1 MKKGLL
7 FSVALAGL
15 MLGSCSSSDDLN
27 GGGTGKFGADG
38 QGFVNVTLNLPTQP
52 QSTSRAIN
60 DQFDHGDAAEYNVKD
75 ATLILFAGGDEA
87 TAKIKAAYNLSGW
100 KKNLTPSA
108 QISTTLSKVQKI
120 NVISASPT
128 DKIYAFVVLNHND
141 VLKVT
146 STNTLL
152 VNGVNFDGTFSELST
167 KDMNK
172 SLVKDNLMMSNA
184 VIISKSGSADF
195 STEKATTLT
204 DVTDKIYATE
214 SEATSHPAADIYVE
228 RLAAK
233 VTLANATGTSKN
245 TVSVGSGTA
254 AKTFSYSL
262 EGWRLANVNT
272 SSYLTR
278 QYDNTWNGYKSDATD
293 FTTASH
299 VDYDNNSYRFAGISA
314 IATGKGYRT
323 YWGKDANYDV
333 APSFTDGNAEPTLA
347 GGASTYCYENTF
359 NVAHQNVNETTC
371 AIVKMKITPDGY
383 TEGTFFTIDDNK
395 GVVYSEAD
403 VKTEIG
409 KRFLAEMGS
418 AYVKTHYYP
427 SATGTITVKDVEF
440 ANAAGE
446 VTITKMTLTDGT
458 TTPDQVVSDA
468 DLNTFKPSIK
478 VNEFKDGYAYYTILI
493 KHFGDELT
501 PWNPSTK
508 TTESYPG
515 TDNEQNWLGRY
526 GVLRNNWYKL
536 EVTGVAAI
544 GASTPGE
551 LNVNHDTTP
560 DDNLKRY
567 ISCKINALSWAVRKQ
582 GTTLR

>member
-1 MKKGLL
+1 
-7 FSVALAGL
+7 

-52 QSTSRAIN
+52 QSTSRAAN
-60 DQFDHGDAAEYNVKD
+60 DVLDHGDAKEYNVKD
-75 ATLILFAGGDEA
+75 ATLILFAGADEA

-100 KKNLTPSA
+100 KKELIPSD

-120 NVISASPT
+120 NVISASST

-141 VLKVT
+141 ALKVT
-146 STNTLL
+146 STNTLQ
-152 VNGVNFDGTFSELST
+152 VNGKDFTGTFADLSK
-167 KDMNK
+167 KDINTPLK
-172 SLVKDNLMMSNA
+172 EDNLMMSNA
-184 VIISKSGSADF
+184 VIISKPGSAV

-214 SEATSHPAADIYVE
+214 SEATSHPAANIYVE

-233 VTLANATGTSKN
+233 VTLGNATGTSKN
-245 TVSVGSGTA
+245 KVSVGSGST
-254 AKTFSYSL
+254 AKTFAYSL

-293 FTTASH
+293 FTTTSH
-299 VDYDNNSYRFAGISA
+299 VDYDNNSYRFAGISP
-314 IATGKGYRT
+314 IATGNYRT
-323 YWGKDANYDV
+323 YWGKDANYEA

-359 NVAHQNVNETTC
+359 NVAHQNVKETTC

-383 TEGTFFTIDDNK
+383 HDGTFFTIDDNK
-395 GVVYSEAD
+395 GVVYSKAD
-403 VKTEIG
+403 VKNEIG
-409 KRFLAEMGS
+409 KRFMAEMGS

-427 SATGTITVKDVEF
+427 TVTATITVKDVEF
-440 ANAAGE
+440 ADAAGE
-446 VTITKMTLTDGT
+446 VTITKMTLTDGAT
-458 TTPDQVVSDA
+458 DQVVSDA
-468 DLNTFKPSIK
+468 DLTTFKPYIK

-501 PWNPSTK
+501 PWNPSNK
-508 TTESYPG
+508 TTVSYP
-515 TDNEQNWLGRY
+515 DPNSEQNWLGRY

-536 EVTGVAAI
+536 DVTGVAAI

-551 LNVNHDTTP
+551 LNVNNDDTP

-582 GTTLR
+582 ETILQ

>member
-27 GGGTGKFGADG
+27 GGETGKFGADG

-52 QSTSRAIN
+52 QSTSRAAN
-60 DQFDHGDAAEYNVKD
+60 DVLDHGDAKEYNVKD
-75 ATLILFAGGDEA
+75 ATLILFAGADEA
-87 TAKIKAAYNLSGW
+87 TAQIKAAYNLSGW
-100 KKNLTPSA
+100 KKDLTPST

-120 NVISASPT
+120 NVISASST

-141 VLKVT
+141 ALKVT
-146 STNTLL
+146 STNTLQ
-152 VNGVNFDGTFSELST
+152 VNGTDFTGTFEDLSK
-167 KDMNK
+167 KDINTPLK
-172 SLVKDNLMMSNA
+172 EDNLMMSNA
-184 VIISKSGSADF
+184 VIISKPGKADF
-195 STEKATTLT
+195 SSVEATTLT
-204 DVTDKIYATE
+204 DVTDKIYKTE
-214 SEATSHPAADIYVE
+214 SEATSHPAANIYVE

-233 VTLANATGTSKN
+233 VTLEKATGTSTN
-245 TVSVGSGTA
+245 TVSVGSGA
-254 AKTFSYSL
+254 AKTFAYSL

-278 QYDNTWNGYKSDATD
+278 LYDNTWNSYKSDATD

>member
-1 MKKGLL
+1 
-7 FSVALAGL
+7 

-60 DQFDHGDAAEYNVKD
+60 DDFDHGDATEYNVKD
-75 ATLILFAGGDEA
+75 ATLILFAGADEA
-87 TAKIKAAYNLSGW
+87 TAQIKAAYNLSGW
-100 KKNLTPSA
+100 KKDLTPSD

-120 NVISASPT
+120 NVISASST
-128 DKIYAFVVLNHND
+128 DKIYAFVVLNHNNA
-141 VLKVT
+141 LQVT
-146 STNTLL
+146 PTNTLK
-152 VNGVNFDGTFSELST
+152 VNGTDFTGTFADLSN
-167 KDMNK
+167 KDINT
-172 SLVKDNLMMSNA
+172 SLTKDNLMMSNA
-184 VIISKSGSADF
+184 VIISKPGSADF

-214 SEATSHPAADIYVE
+214 SEATSHPAANIYVE

-233 VTLANATGTSKN
+233 VTLGNATGTSTN
-245 TVSVGSGTA
+245 TVSVGSGA
-254 AKTFSYSL
+254 AKTFAYSL

-299 VDYDNNSYRFAGISA
+299 VGYDNNSYRFAGISA
-314 IATGKGYRT
+314 IATGNGYRT

-359 NVAHQNVNETTC
+359 NVAHQNVKETTC

-383 TEGTFFTIDDNK
+383 SDGTFFTIDDNK
-395 GVVYSEAD
+395 GVVYSKAD

-409 KRFLAEMGS
+409 NRFLAEMGS

-427 SATGTITVKDVEF
+427 TVTATITVKDVEF
-440 ANAAGE
+440 ADAAGE
-446 VTITKMTLTDGT
+446 VTITKMTLTDGAT
-458 TTPDQVVSDA
+458 DQVVSDA
-468 DLNTFKPSIK
+468 DLTTFKQTIK

-508 TTESYPG
+508 TTVSYP
-515 TDNEQNWLGRY
+515 DPNSEQNWLGRY

-536 EVTGVAAI
+536 DVIGVAAI

-551 LNVNHDTTP
+551 LNVNNDDTP

-582 GTTLR
+582 NTILQ

>member
-27 GGGTGKFGADG
+27 GGETGKFGADG

-52 QSTSRAIN
+52 QSTSRAAN
-60 DQFDHGDAAEYNVKD
+60 DVLDHGDAKEYNVKD
-75 ATLILFAGGDEA
+75 ATLILFAGADEA
-87 TAKIKAAYNLSGW
+87 TAQIKAAYNLSGW
-100 KKNLTPSA
+100 KKDLTPST

-120 NVISASPT
+120 NVISASST

-141 VLKVT
+141 ALKVT
-146 STNTLL
+146 STNTLQ
-152 VNGVNFDGTFSELST
+152 VNGTDFTGTFEDLSK
-167 KDMNK
+167 KDINTPLK
-172 SLVKDNLMMSNA
+172 EDNLMMSNA
-184 VIISKSGSADF
+184 VIISKPGKADF
-195 STEKATTLT
+195 SSVEATTLT
-204 DVTDKIYATE
+204 DVTDKIYKTE
-214 SEATSHPAADIYVE
+214 SEATSHPAANIYVE

-233 VTLANATGTSKN
+233 VTLEDATGTSTN
-245 TVSVGSGTA
+245 TVSVGSGA
-254 AKTFSYSL
+254 AKTFAYSL

-278 QYDNTWNGYKSDATD
+278 LYDNTWNSYKSDATD

>member
-1 MKKGLL
+1 MKKTLL

-60 DQFDHGDAAEYNVKD
+60 DDFDHGDATEYNVKD
-75 ATLILFAGGDEA
+75 ATLILFAGADEA
-87 TAKIKAAYNLSGW
+87 TAQIKAAYNLSGW
-100 KKNLTPSA
+100 KKDITPSD

-120 NVISASPT
+120 NVISASST
-128 DKIYAFVVLNHND
+128 DKIYAFVVLNHNNA
-141 VLKVT
+141 LQVT
-146 STNTLL
+146 PTNTLK
-152 VNGVNFDGTFSELST
+152 VNGTDFTGTFADLSN
-167 KDMNK
+167 KDINT
-172 SLVKDNLMMSNA
+172 SLTKDNLMMSNA
-184 VIISKSGSADF
+184 VIISKPGSADF

-214 SEATSHPAADIYVE
+214 SEATSHPAANIYVE

-233 VTLANATGTSKN
+233 VTLGNATGTSTN
-245 TVSVGSGTA
+245 TVSVGSGA
-254 AKTFSYSL
+254 AKTFAYSL

-314 IATGKGYRT
+314 IATGNGYRT

-359 NVAHQNVNETTC
+359 NVAHQNVKETTC

-383 TEGTFFTIDDNK
+383 SDGTFFTIDDNK
-395 GVVYSEAD
+395 GVVYSKAD

-427 SATGTITVKDVEF
+427 TVTGTITVKDVEF
-440 ANAAGE
+440 ADAAGE

-458 TTPDQVVSDA
+458 TDKEVTAA
-468 DLNTFKPSIK
+468 DLTTFKLTIK

-508 TTESYPG
+508 TTVSYP
-515 TDNEQNWLGRY
+515 DPNSEQNWLGRY

-536 EVTGVAAI
+536 DVTGVAAI

-551 LNVNHDTTP
+551 LNVNNDDTP

-567 ISCKINALSWAVRKQ
+567 ISCKINALSWAVRTQ
-582 GTTLR
+582 GTILQ

>member
-1 MKKGLL
+1 
-7 FSVALAGL
+7 

-60 DQFDHGDAAEYNVKD
+60 DDFDHGDATEYNVKD
-75 ATLILFAGGDEA
+75 ATLILFAGADEA
-87 TAKIKAAYNLSGW
+87 TAQIKAAYNLSGW
-100 KKNLTPSA
+100 KKDLTPSD

-120 NVISASPT
+120 NVISASST
-128 DKIYAFVVLNHND
+128 DKIYAFVVLNHNNA
-141 VLKVT
+141 LQVT
-146 STNTLL
+146 PTNTLK
-152 VNGVNFDGTFSELST
+152 VNGTDFTGTFADLSN
-167 KDMNK
+167 KDINT
-172 SLVKDNLMMSNA
+172 SLTKDNLMMSNA
-184 VIISKSGSADF
+184 VIISKPGSADF

-214 SEATSHPAADIYVE
+214 SEATSHPAANIYVE

-233 VTLANATGTSKN
+233 VTLGNATGTSTN
-245 TVSVGSGTA
+245 TVSVGSGA
-254 AKTFSYSL
+254 AKTFAYSL

-299 VDYDNNSYRFAGISA
+299 VGYDNNSYRFAGISA
-314 IATGKGYRT
+314 IATGNGYRT

-359 NVAHQNVNETTC
+359 NVAHQNVKETTC

-383 TEGTFFTIDDNK
+383 SDGTFFTIDDNK
-395 GVVYSEAD
+395 GVVYSKAD

-409 KRFLAEMGS
+409 NRFLAEMGS

-427 SATGTITVKDVEF
+427 TVTATITVKDVEF
-440 ANAAGE
+440 ADAAGE
-446 VTITKMTLTDGT
+446 VTITKMTLTDGAT
-458 TTPDQVVSDA
+458 DQVVSDA
-468 DLNTFKPSIK
+468 DLTTFKLTIK

-508 TTESYPG
+508 TTVSYP
-515 TDNEQNWLGRY
+515 DPNSEQNWLGRY

-536 EVTGVAAI
+536 DVIGVAAI

-551 LNVNHDTTP
+551 LNVNNDDTP

-582 GTTLR
+582 NTILQ

>member
-1 MKKGLL
+1 
-7 FSVALAGL
+7 

-60 DQFDHGDAAEYNVKD
+60 DEFDHGDATEYNVKD
-75 ATLILFAGGDEA
+75 ATLILFAGADEA

-100 KKNLTPSA
+100 KKDITPSA

-120 NVISASPT
+120 NVISASST
-128 DKIYAFVVLNHND
+128 DKIYAFVVLNHNNA
-141 VLKVT
+141 LKVT
-146 STNTLL
+146 PTNTLQ
-152 VNGVNFDGTFSELST
+152 VNGTDFTGTFADLSKEDINT
-167 KDMNK
+167 
-172 SLVKDNLMMSNA
+172 SLTKDNLMMSNA
-184 VIISKSGSADF
+184 VIISKPGSADF

-214 SEATSHPAADIYVE
+214 SEATSHPAANIYVE

-233 VTLANATGTSKN
+233 VTLGNATGTSTN
-245 TVSVGSGTA
+245 TVSVGSGA
-254 AKTFSYSL
+254 AKTFAYSL

-314 IATGKGYRT
+314 IAAGKGYRT
-323 YWGKDANYDV
+323 YWGEDANYDV
-333 APSFTDGNAEPTLA
+333 APAFTDGNDEPTLA

-359 NVAHQNVNETTC
+359 NVAHQNVKETTC

-383 TEGTFFTIDDNK
+383 SDGTFFTIDDNK
-395 GVVYSEAD
+395 GVVYSKAD
-403 VKTEIG
+403 VKNEIG

-427 SATGTITVKDVEF
+427 TVTATITVKDVEF
-440 ANAAGE
+440 ADAAGE
-446 VTITKMTLTDGT
+446 VTITKMTLTDGAT
-458 TTPDQVVSDA
+458 DQVVSDA
-468 DLNTFKPSIK
+468 DLTTFKPSIK

-508 TTESYPG
+508 TTLSYPG
-515 TDNEQNWLGRY
+515 TNNEENWLGRY

-536 EVTGVAAI
+536 DVTGVAAI

-551 LNVNHDTTP
+551 LDVNNDDTP

-582 GTTLR
+582 ETILQ

>member
-1 MKKGLL
+1 M
-7 FSVALAGL
+7 
-15 MLGSCSSSDDLN
+15 
-27 GGGTGKFGADG
+27 
-38 QGFVNVTLNLPTQP
+38 
-52 QSTSRAIN
+52 
-60 DQFDHGDAAEYNVKD
+60 
-75 ATLILFAGGDEA
+75 
-87 TAKIKAAYNLSGW
+87 SGW
-100 KKNLTPSA
+100 KKDLTPSD

-120 NVISASPT
+120 NVISASST

-141 VLKVT
+141 ALKVT
-146 STNTLL
+146 PTNTLL
-152 VNGVNFDGTFSELST
+152 VNGTDFTGTFADLS
-167 KDMNK
+167 KKNIEK
-172 SLVKDNLMMSNA
+172 SLTKENLMMSNA
-184 VIISKSGSADF
+184 VIISKPGDADI

-204 DVTDKIYATE
+204 DVTDKIYKTE
-214 SEATSHPAADIYVE
+214 SEATSHPAANIYVE

-233 VTLANATGTSKN
+233 VTLGNATGTSTNK
-245 TVSVGSGTA
+245 VSVGSGST
-254 AKTFSYSL
+254 AKTFAYSL

-299 VDYDNNSYRFAGISA
+299 VDYDRNSYRFAGISP
-314 IATGKGYRT
+314 IATGNYRT

-333 APSFTDGNAEPTLA
+333 APAFTDGNAEPTLA

-359 NVAHQNVNETTC
+359 NVAHQNVKETTC

-383 TEGTFFTIDDNK
+383 SDGTFFTIDDNK
-395 GVVYSEAD
+395 GVVYSKAD

-409 KRFLAEMGS
+409 KRFLAEIGD
-418 AYVKTHYYP
+418 ANVKANYYHTTT
-427 SATGTITVKDVEF
+427 ATIKVKDVEF
-440 ANAAGE
+440 ADAAGE
-446 VTITKMTLTDGT
+446 VTITKMILTDGT
-458 TTPDQVVSDA
+458 TDKEVTAA
-468 DLNTFKPSIK
+468 DLTKFKPSIK

-508 TTESYPG
+508 TTLSYPG
-515 TDNEQNWLGRY
+515 TNNEQNWLGRY

-536 EVTGVAAI
+536 DVTGVAAI

-551 LNVNHDTTP
+551 LNVNNDDTP

-567 ISCKINALSWAVRKQ
+567 ISCKINALSWAVRTQ
-582 GTTLR
+582 GTILQ

>member
-1 MKKGLL
+1 
-7 FSVALAGL
+7 

-27 GGGTGKFGADG
+27 GGETGKFGADG

-52 QSTSRAIN
+52 QSTSRAAN
-60 DQFDHGDAAEYNVKD
+60 DVLDHGDAKEYNVKD
-75 ATLILFAGGDEA
+75 ATLILFAGADEA
-87 TAKIKAAYNLSGW
+87 TATIKAAYNLSGW
-100 KKNLTPSA
+100 KKDLTPSD

-120 NVISASPT
+120 NVISASST

-141 VLKVT
+141 ALKVT
-146 STNTLL
+146 STNTLQ
-152 VNGVNFDGTFSELST
+152 VNGTDFTGTFEDLSKKEINT
-167 KDMNK
+167 
-172 SLVKDNLMMSNA
+172 SLTNDNLMMSNA
-184 VIISKSGSADF
+184 VIISKPGSADI
-195 STEKATTLT
+195 SKEKATTLT
-204 DVTDKIYATE
+204 DVTDKIYKTE
-214 SEATSHPAADIYVE
+214 SEATSHPAANIYVE

-233 VTLANATGTSKN
+233 VTLEKATGTSKN
-245 TVSVGSGTA
+245 TVSVGSGA
-254 AKTFSYSL
+254 AKTFVYSL

-299 VDYDNNSYRFAGISA
+299 VDYDDNSYRFAGISA

-323 YWGKDANYDV
+323 YWGKDANYNV

-359 NVAHQNVNETTC
+359 NVAHQNVKETTC

-383 TEGTFFTIDDNK
+383 TAGTFFTIDDNK
-395 GVVYSEAD
+395 GVVYSKAD

-418 AYVKTHYYP
+418 EYVKTHYYP
-427 SATGTITVKDVEF
+427 TVTGTITVTVKDVEF
-440 ANAAGE
+440 VDVVGK

-458 TTPDQVVSDA
+458 TDQVVSDA
-468 DLNTFKPSIK
+468 DLTTFKPSIK

-508 TTESYPG
+508 TTLSYPG
-515 TDNEQNWLGRY
+515 TNNEQNWLGRY

-536 EVTGVAAI
+536 DVTGVAAI

-551 LNVNHDTTP
+551 LNVNNDDTP

-582 GTTLR
+582 NTILQ

>member
-1 MKKGLL
+1 
-7 FSVALAGL
+7 

-60 DQFDHGDAAEYNVKD
+60 DDFDHGDATEYNVKD
-75 ATLILFAGGDEA
+75 ATLILFAGADEA
-87 TAKIKAAYNLSGW
+87 TAQIKAAYNLSGW
-100 KKNLTPSA
+100 KKDITPSD

-120 NVISASPT
+120 NVISASST
-128 DKIYAFVVLNHND
+128 DKIYAFVVLNHNNA
-141 VLKVT
+141 LKVT
-146 STNTLL
+146 PTNTLQ
-152 VNGVNFDGTFSELST
+152 VNGTDFTGTFADLS
-167 KDMNK
+167 KEDINK
-172 SLVKDNLMMSNA
+172 SLTKDNLMMSNA
-184 VIISKSGSADF
+184 VIISKPGSADF

-214 SEATSHPAADIYVE
+214 SEATSHPAANIYVE

-233 VTLANATGTSKN
+233 VTLGNATGTSTN
-245 TVSVGSGTA
+245 TVSVGSGA
-254 AKTFSYSL
+254 AKTFAYSL

-278 QYDNTWNGYKSDATD
+278 QYDNIWNGYKSDATD

-314 IATGKGYRT
+314 IAAGKGYRT
-323 YWGKDANYDV
+323 YWGEDANYDV
-333 APSFTDGNAEPTLA
+333 APAFTDGNDEPTLA

-359 NVAHQNVNETTC
+359 NVAHQNVKETTC

-383 TEGTFFTIDDNK
+383 SDGTFFTIDDNK
-395 GVVYSEAD
+395 GVVYSKDD

-427 SATGTITVKDVEF
+427 TVTGTITVTVKDVEF
-440 ANAAGE
+440 ADAAGE
-446 VTITKMTLTDGT
+446 VTITKMTLTDGAT
-458 TTPDQVVSDA
+458 DQVVSDA
-468 DLNTFKPSIK
+468 DLTTFKPTIK

-508 TTESYPG
+508 TTVSYP
-515 TDNEQNWLGRY
+515 DPNSEQNWLGRY

-536 EVTGVAAI
+536 DVTGVAAI

-551 LNVNHDTTP
+551 LNVNNDDTP

-567 ISCKINALSWAVRKQ
+567 ISCKINALSWAVRTQ
-582 GTTLR
+582 GTILQ

>member
-1 MKKGLL
+1 
-7 FSVALAGL
+7 

-60 DQFDHGDAAEYNVKD
+60 DEFDHGDAAEYNVKD
-75 ATLILFAGGDEA
+75 ATLILFAGADEA
-87 TAKIKAAYNLSGW
+87 SAKFKAAYNLSGW

-120 NVISASPT
+120 NVISASST
-128 DKIYAFVVLNHND
+128 DKIYAFVVLNHNNA
-141 VLKVT
+141 LQVT
-146 STNTLL
+146 PTNTLK
-152 VNGVNFDGTFSELST
+152 VNGTDFTGTFADLSN
-167 KDMNK
+167 KDINT
-172 SLVKDNLMMSNA
+172 SLTKDNLMMSNA
-184 VIISKSGSADF
+184 VIISKPGSADF

-214 SEATSHPAADIYVE
+214 SEATSHPAANIYVE

-233 VTLANATGTSKN
+233 VTLGNATGTSTN
-245 TVSVGSGTA
+245 TVSVGSGA
-254 AKTFSYSL
+254 AKTFAYSL

-299 VDYDNNSYRFAGISA
+299 VDYDNNAFRFAGISP

-323 YWGKDANYDV
+323 YWGKDANYDSE
-333 APSFTDGNAEPTLA
+333 ASFSDGTNEPNLL
-347 GGASTYCYENTF
+347 GDESTYCYENTF
-359 NVAHQNVNETTC
+359 NVAHQNVKETTC
-371 AIVKMKITPDGY
+371 AIVKMKITPNGY
-383 TEGTFFTIDDNK
+383 SDGTFFTIDDNK
-395 GVVYSEAD
+395 GVVYPIAE
-403 VKTEIG
+403 VKKEIG
-409 KRFLAEMGS
+409 KRFLAEIG
-418 AYVKTHYYP
+418 ATNVKANYYP
-427 SATGTITVKDVEF
+427 GTTATINVKDVEF
-440 ANAAGE
+440 ADAAGV
-446 VTITKMTLTDGT
+446 VTITKMTLTDGAHDKDVT
-458 TTPDQVVSDA
+458 AA
-468 DLNTFKPSIK
+468 DLATFKPTIK
-478 VNEFKDGYAYYTILI
+478 VNEFKDGFAYYTILI

-508 TTESYPG
+508 ATESYPG
-515 TDNEQNWLGRY
+515 TDNEKNWLGRY

>member
-1 MKKGLL
+1 
-7 FSVALAGL
+7 

-60 DQFDHGDAAEYNVKD
+60 DEFDHGDATEYNVKD
-75 ATLILFAGGDEA
+75 ATLILFAGADEA

-100 KKNLTPSA
+100 KKDITPSA

-120 NVISASPT
+120 NVISASST
-128 DKIYAFVVLNHND
+128 DKIYAFVVLNHNNA
-141 VLKVT
+141 LQVT
-146 STNTLL
+146 PTNTLK
-152 VNGVNFDGTFSELST
+152 VNGTDFTGTFADLSN
-167 KDMNK
+167 KDINT
-172 SLVKDNLMMSNA
+172 SLTKDNLMMSNA
-184 VIISKSGSADF
+184 VIISKPGSADF

-214 SEATSHPAADIYVE
+214 SEATSHPAANIYVE

-233 VTLANATGTSKN
+233 VTLGNATGISTN
-245 TVSVGSGTA
+245 TVSVGSGA
-254 AKTFSYSL
+254 AKTFAYSL

-314 IATGKGYRT
+314 IATGMGYRT
-323 YWGKDANYDV
+323 YWGKDANYDD
-333 APSFTDGNAEPTLA
+333 APAFTDGNDEPTLA

-359 NVAHQNVNETTC
+359 NVAHQNVKETTC

-383 TEGTFFTIDDNK
+383 SDGTFFTIDDNK
-395 GVVYSEAD
+395 GVVYSKAD

-409 KRFLAEMGS
+409 NRFLAEMGS

-427 SATGTITVKDVEF
+427 TVTATITVKDVEF
-440 ANAAGE
+440 ADAAGE
-446 VTITKMTLTDGT
+446 VTITKMTLTDGAT
-458 TTPDQVVSDA
+458 DQVVSDA
-468 DLNTFKPSIK
+468 DLTTFKLTIK

-508 TTESYPG
+508 TTVSYP
-515 TDNEQNWLGRY
+515 DPNSEQNWLGRY

-536 EVTGVAAI
+536 DVTGVAAI

-551 LNVNHDTTP
+551 LNVNNDDTP

-582 GTTLR
+582 NTILQ

>member
-1 MKKGLL
+1 
-7 FSVALAGL
+7 

-75 ATLILFAGGDEA
+75 ATLILFAGADEA

-100 KKNLTPSA
+100 KKDLTPSA

-120 NVISASPT
+120 NVISALPT

-141 VLKVT
+141 ALKVT
-146 STNTLL
+146 STNTLQ
-152 VNGVNFDGTFSELST
+152 VNGVEFTGTFADLSN
-167 KDMNK
+167 KDINT

-195 STEKATTLT
+195 SSEKATTLT

-214 SEATSHPAADIYVE
+214 SEATTHSAADIYVE

-233 VTLANATGTSKN
+233 VTLAKATGTSTN
-245 TVSVGSGTA
+245 TVSVGTA
-254 AKTFSYSL
+254 TAKTFSYSL

-278 QYDNTWNGYKSDATD
+278 QYDNTWNSYMSNAAD
-293 FTTASH
+293 FTTTSH

-323 YWGKDANYDV
+323 YWGKDANYDSE
-333 APSFTDGNAEPTLA
+333 ASFSDGTNEPNLL
-347 GGASTYCYENTF
+347 GDESTYCYENTF
-359 NVAHQNVNETTC
+359 NVAHQNVKETTC
-371 AIVKMKITPDGY
+371 AIVKMKITPNGY
-383 TEGTFFTIDDNK
+383 SDGTFFTIDDNK
-395 GVVYSEAD
+395 GVVYPIAE
-403 VKTEIG
+403 VKKEIG
-409 KRFLAEMGS
+409 KRFLAEIG
-418 AYVKTHYYP
+418 ATNVKANYYP
-427 SATGTITVKDVEF
+427 GTTATINVKDVEF
-440 ANAAGE
+440 ADAAGV
-446 VTITKMTLTDGT
+446 VTITKMTLTDGAHDKDVT
-458 TTPDQVVSDA
+458 AA
-468 DLNTFKPSIK
+468 DLATFKPTIK
-478 VNEFKDGYAYYTILI
+478 VNEFKDGFAYYTILI

-508 TTESYPG
+508 ATESYPG
-515 TDNEQNWLGRY
+515 TDNEKNWLGRY

-582 GTTLR
+582 GTVLQ

>member
-1 MKKGLL
+1 MKKSLL

-60 DQFDHGDAAEYNVKD
+60 DEFDHGDATEYNVKD
-75 ATLILFAGGDEA
+75 ATLILFAGADEA

-100 KKNLTPSA
+100 KKDITPSA

-120 NVISASPT
+120 NVISASST
-128 DKIYAFVVLNHND
+128 DKIYAFVVLNHNNA
-141 VLKVT
+141 LQVT
-146 STNTLL
+146 PTNTLK
-152 VNGVNFDGTFSELST
+152 VNGTDFTGTFADLSN
-167 KDMNK
+167 KDINT
-172 SLVKDNLMMSNA
+172 SLTKDNLMMSNA
-184 VIISKSGSADF
+184 VIISKPGSADF

-214 SEATSHPAADIYVE
+214 SEATSHPAANIYVE

-233 VTLANATGTSKN
+233 VTLGNATGTSTN
-245 TVSVGSGTA
+245 TVSVGSGA
-254 AKTFSYSL
+254 AKIFAYSL

-314 IATGKGYRT
+314 IATGMGYRT
-323 YWGKDANYDV
+323 YWGKDANYDG
-333 APSFTDGNAEPTLA
+333 APAFTDGNDEPTLA

-359 NVAHQNVNETTC
+359 NVAQQKVKETTC

-383 TEGTFFTIDDNK
+383 SDGTFFTIDDNK
-395 GVVYSEAD
+395 GVVYSKAD

-409 KRFLAEMGS
+409 NRFLAEMGS

-427 SATGTITVKDVEF
+427 TVTATITVKDVEF
-440 ANAAGE
+440 ADAAGE
-446 VTITKMTLTDGT
+446 VTITKMTLTDGAT
-458 TTPDQVVSDA
+458 DQVVSDA
-468 DLNTFKPSIK
+468 DLTTFKLTIK

-508 TTESYPG
+508 TTVSYP
-515 TDNEQNWLGRY
+515 DPNSEQNWLGRY

-536 EVTGVAAI
+536 DVTGVAAI

-551 LNVNHDTTP
+551 LNVNNDDTP

-582 GTTLR
+582 NTILQ

>member
-1 MKKGLL
+1 MKKSLL
-7 FSVALAGL
+7 FSAVLAGL
-15 MLGSCSSSDDLN
+15 MLGSCSSSDDIA
-27 GGGTGKFGADG
+27 GTSEKFSADG
-38 QGFVNVTLNLPTQP
+38 KGYVNVTLNLPTQP
-52 QSTSRAIN
+52 QSTSRAAN
-60 DQFDHGDAAEYNVKD
+60 DVFDHGDAKEYNVKD
-75 ATLILFAGGDEA
+75 ATLILFAGADEA
-87 TAKIKAAYNLSGW
+87 TAEFKAAYSLSGW
-100 KKNLTPSA
+100 KKDLTPST

-120 NVISASPT
+120 NVISASST

-141 VLKVT
+141 ALKVT
-146 STNTLL
+146 STNTLQ
-152 VNGVNFDGTFSELST
+152 VNGTDFTGTFEDLSKKEINT
-167 KDMNK
+167 
-172 SLVKDNLMMSNA
+172 SLTKDNLMMSNA
-184 VIISKSGSADF
+184 VIISKPGSADF
-195 STEKATTLT
+195 SKEKATTLT
-204 DVTDKIYATE
+204 DVTDKIYKTE
-214 SEATSHPAADIYVE
+214 SEATSYPAANIYVE

-233 VTLANATGTSKN
+233 VTLGNATGASTN
-245 TVSVGSGTA
+245 TVSVGSGA
-254 AKTFSYSL
+254 AKTFAYSL

-278 QYDNTWNGYKSDATD
+278 QYDNKWNSYKSDAND
-293 FTTASH
+293 FTTTSH
-299 VDYDNNSYRFAGISA
+299 ADFDQNAYRFAGTKE

-323 YWGKDANYDV
+323 YWGKDANYAE
-333 APSFTDGNAEPTLA
+333 APSFTDGNAEPTLD

-359 NVAHQNVNETTC
+359 NVAHQNVKETTC

-383 TEGTFFTIDDNK
+383 SDGTFFTIDDNK
-395 GVVYSEAD
+395 GVVYSKAD

-427 SATGTITVKDVEF
+427 TVTATITVKDVEF
-440 ANAAGE
+440 ADAAGE

-458 TTPDQVVSDA
+458 TEKEVNAT
-468 DLNTFKPSIK
+468 DLTTFKLAIK

-508 TTESYPG
+508 TTVSYP
-515 TDNEQNWLGRY
+515 DPNSEQNWLGRY

-536 EVTGVAAI
+536 DVTGVAAI

-551 LNVNHDTTP
+551 LNVNNDDTP

-567 ISCKINALSWAVRKQ
+567 ISCKINSLSWAVRKQ
-582 GTTLR
+582 NTILQ

>member
-1 MKKGLL
+1 
-7 FSVALAGL
+7 

-27 GGGTGKFGADG
+27 GGGIGKFGADG

-60 DQFDHGDAAEYNVKD
+60 DEFDHGDATEYNVKD
-75 ATLILFAGGDEA
+75 ATLILFAGADEA

-100 KKNLTPSA
+100 KKDLTPSA

-120 NVISASPT
+120 NVISASST
-128 DKIYAFVVLNHND
+128 DKIYAFVVLNHNNA
-141 VLKVT
+141 LKVT
-146 STNTLL
+146 STNTLQ
-152 VNGVNFDGTFSELST
+152 VKGADFNGTFADLSKEDINT
-167 KDMNK
+167 
-172 SLVKDNLMMSNA
+172 SLTKDNLMMSNA
-184 VIISKSGSADF
+184 VIISKPGSADF

-214 SEATSHPAADIYVE
+214 SEATSHPAANIYVE

-233 VTLANATGTSKN
+233 VTLKNATGTSTN
-245 TVSVGSGTA
+245 TVSVGSGGT
-254 AKTFSYSL
+254 AKTFAYSL
-262 EGWRLANVNT
+262 DGWRLANVNT

-278 QYDNTWNGYKSDATD
+278 QYDNTWNGYKSDASD

-299 VDYDNNSYRFAGISA
+299 VDYDNNSYRFAGIST
-314 IATGKGYRT
+314 IATGMGYRT
-323 YWGKDANYDV
+323 YWGKDANYAV
-333 APSFTDGNAEPTLA
+333 APSFTDGNDEPTLA

-359 NVAHQNVNETTC
+359 NVAHQNVKETTC
-371 AIVKMKITPDGY
+371 AIVKMKVTPDGY

-395 GVVYSEAD
+395 GVVYSKTD
-403 VKTEIG
+403 VKKEIG
-409 KRFLAEMGS
+409 KRFLAEMGT
-418 AYVKTHYYP
+418 AYVETHYYP
-427 SATGTITVKDVEF
+427 TVTATITVKDVEF
-440 ANAAGE
+440 ADAAGV
-446 VTITKMTLTDGT
+446 VTITKMTLTDGAT
-458 TTPDQVVSDA
+458 DKDVTA
-468 DLNTFKPSIK
+468 DDLTKFKPSIK

-508 TTESYPG
+508 TTLSYP
-515 TDNEQNWLGRY
+515 DPNSEQNWLGRY
-526 GVLRNNWYKL
+526 GVLRNNWYQL

-551 LNVNHDTTP
+551 LDVNHDDTP

-582 GTTLR
+582 STILQ

>member
-1 MKKGLL
+1 
-7 FSVALAGL
+7 

-60 DQFDHGDAAEYNVKD
+60 DDFDHGDATEYNVKD
-75 ATLILFAGGDEA
+75 ATLILFAGADEA
-87 TAKIKAAYNLSGW
+87 TAQIKAAYNLSGW
-100 KKNLTPSA
+100 KKDITPSA

-120 NVISASPT
+120 NVISASST
-128 DKIYAFVVLNHND
+128 DKIYAFVVLNHNNA
-141 VLKVT
+141 LQVT
-146 STNTLL
+146 PTNTLK
-152 VNGVNFDGTFSELST
+152 VNGTDFTGTFADLSN
-167 KDMNK
+167 KDINT
-172 SLVKDNLMMSNA
+172 SLTKDNLMMSNA
-184 VIISKSGSADF
+184 VIISKPGSADF

-204 DVTDKIYATE
+204 DVTDKIYKTE
-214 SEATSHPAADIYVE
+214 SEATSHPAANIYVE

-233 VTLANATGTSKN
+233 VTLGNATCTSTN
-245 TVSVGSGTA
+245 TVSVGSGA
-254 AKTFSYSL
+254 AKTFAYSL

-278 QYDNTWNGYKSDATD
+278 QYDNTWNAYKSDATD

-299 VDYDNNSYRFAGISA
+299 VDYDNNSYRFAGISP

-323 YWGKDANYDV
+323 YWGKDANYNVD
-333 APSFTDGNAEPTLA
+333 PSFTDGNAEPTLA

-359 NVAHQNVNETTC
+359 NVAHQNVKETTC

-383 TEGTFFTIDDNK
+383 SDGTFFTIDDNK
-395 GVVYSEAD
+395 GVVYSKAD

-409 KRFLAEMGS
+409 NRFLAEIGD
-418 AYVKTHYYP
+418 AKVKANYYP
-427 SATGTITVKDVEF
+427 TTTATIKVKDVEF
-440 ANAAGE
+440 ADAAGE
-446 VTITKMTLTDGT
+446 VTITKMILTDGT
-458 TTPDQVVSDA
+458 KDKEVTAA
-468 DLNTFKPSIK
+468 DLTTFKPTIK

-508 TTESYPG
+508 TTVSYP
-515 TDNEQNWLGRY
+515 DPNSEQNWLGRY

-536 EVTGVAAI
+536 DVTGVAAI

-551 LNVNHDTTP
+551 LNVNNDDTP

-582 GTTLR
+582 ETILQ

>member
-1 MKKGLL
+1 MKKTLL

-27 GGGTGKFGADG
+27 GGETGKFGADG

-60 DQFDHGDAAEYNVKD
+60 DEFDHGDATEYNVKD
-75 ATLILFAGGDEA
+75 ATLILFAGADEA
-87 TAKIKAAYNLSGW
+87 TATIKAAYNLSGW
-100 KKNLTPSA
+100 KKVLTPSA

-120 NVISASPT
+120 NVISASST

-141 VLKVT
+141 ALKVT
-146 STNTLL
+146 PTNTLQ
-152 VNGVNFDGTFSELST
+152 VNGTDFNGTFEELSKEDIKT
-167 KDMNK
+167 
-172 SLVKDNLMMSNA
+172 SLTKDNLMMSNA
-184 VIISKSGSADF
+184 VIISKPGSADF
-195 STEKATTLT
+195 RTEKATTLT
-204 DVTDKIYATE
+204 DVTDKIYKTE
-214 SEATSHPAADIYVE
+214 SEATSYPAANIYVE

-233 VTLANATGTSKN
+233 VTLGKATGTSKN
-245 TVSVGSGTA
+245 TVSVGSGA
-254 AKTFSYSL
+254 AKTFAYSL

-278 QYDNTWNGYKSDATD
+278 QYDNTWNGYKSDASD

-323 YWGKDANYDV
+323 YWGKDANYDSE
-333 APSFTDGNAEPTLA
+333 ASFSDGTNEPNLL
-347 GGASTYCYENTF
+347 GDESTYCYENTF
-359 NVAHQNVNETTC
+359 NVAHQNVKETTC
-371 AIVKMKITPDGY
+371 AIVKMKITPNGY
-383 TEGTFFTIDDNK
+383 SDGTFFTIDDNK
-395 GVVYSEAD
+395 GVVYPIAE
-403 VKTEIG
+403 VKKEIG
-409 KRFLAEMGS
+409 KRFLAEIG
-418 AYVKTHYYP
+418 ATNVKANYYP
-427 SATGTITVKDVEF
+427 GTTATINVKDVEF
-440 ANAAGE
+440 ADAAGV
-446 VTITKMTLTDGT
+446 VTITKMTLTDGAHDKDVT
-458 TTPDQVVSDA
+458 AA
-468 DLNTFKPSIK
+468 DLATFKPTIK
-478 VNEFKDGYAYYTILI
+478 VNEFKDGFAYYTILI

-508 TTESYPG
+508 ATESYPG
-515 TDNEQNWLGRY
+515 TDNEKNWLGRY

-582 GTTLR
+582 GTVLQ

>member
-1 MKKGLL
+1 
-7 FSVALAGL
+7 

-60 DQFDHGDAAEYNVKD
+60 DEFDHGDATEYNVKD
-75 ATLILFAGGDEA
+75 ATLILFAGADEA
-87 TAKIKAAYNLSGW
+87 TAEIKAAYNLSGW

-120 NVISASPT
+120 NVISASST

-141 VLKVT
+141 ALKVT
-146 STNTLL
+146 STNTLQ
-152 VNGVNFDGTFSELST
+152 VNGTDFTGTFEDLSK
-167 KDMNK
+167 KDINTP
-172 SLVKDNLMMSNA
+172 LTKDNLMMSNA

-195 STEKATTLT
+195 SSEKATTLT
-204 DVTDKIYATE
+204 DVTNKIYKTE
-214 SEATSHPAADIYVE
+214 SEATSHPAANIYVE

-233 VTLANATGTSKN
+233 VTLGNATGTSTN
-245 TVSVGSGTA
+245 TVSVGSGA
-254 AKTFSYSL
+254 AKTFAYSL
-262 EGWRLANVNT
+262 EGWRLANVNA

-278 QYDNTWNGYKSDATD
+278 QYDNTWNDYKSDATD

-299 VDYDNNSYRFAGISA
+299 VDYDNNSYRFAGISP

-359 NVAHQNVNETTC
+359 NVAHQNVKETTC

-383 TEGTFFTIDDNK
+383 SDGTFFTIDDNK
-395 GVVYSEAD
+395 GVVYSKAD

-427 SATGTITVKDVEF
+427 TVTGTITVNDVEF
-440 ANAAGE
+440 ADAAGE

-458 TTPDQVVSDA
+458 TPKVVSDA
-468 DLNTFKPSIK
+468 DLTTFKPSIK

-508 TTESYPG
+508 TTSSYPG
-515 TDNEQNWLGRY
+515 TNNEENWLGRY

-536 EVTGVAAI
+536 DVTGVAAI

-551 LNVNHDTTP
+551 LNVNNDDTP

-582 GTTLR
+582 ETILQ

>member
-1 MKKGLL
+1 
-7 FSVALAGL
+7 

-60 DQFDHGDAAEYNVKD
+60 DDFDHGDATEYNVKD
-75 ATLILFAGGDEA
+75 ATLILFAGADEA

-100 KKNLTPSA
+100 KKDITPSA

-120 NVISASPT
+120 NVISASST
-128 DKIYAFVVLNHND
+128 DKIYAFVVLNHNNA
-141 VLKVT
+141 LKVT
-146 STNTLL
+146 PTNTLQ
-152 VNGVNFDGTFSELST
+152 VNGTDFTGTFADLS
-167 KDMNK
+167 KEDINK
-172 SLVKDNLMMSNA
+172 SLTKDNLMMSNA
-184 VIISKSGSADF
+184 VIISKPGSADF

-214 SEATSHPAADIYVE
+214 SEATSHPAANIYVE

-233 VTLANATGTSKN
+233 VTLGNATGTSTN
-245 TVSVGSGTA
+245 TVSVGSGA
-254 AKTFSYSL
+254 AKTFAYSL

-314 IATGKGYRT
+314 IAAGKGYRT
-323 YWGKDANYDV
+323 YWGEDANYDV
-333 APSFTDGNAEPTLA
+333 APAFTDGNDEPTLA

-359 NVAHQNVNETTC
+359 NVAHQNVKETTC

-383 TEGTFFTIDDNK
+383 SDGTFFTIDDNK
-395 GVVYSEAD
+395 GVVYSKDD

-427 SATGTITVKDVEF
+427 TVTGTITVTVKDVEF
-440 ANAAGE
+440 ADAAGE
-446 VTITKMTLTDGT
+446 VTITKMTLTDGAT
-458 TTPDQVVSDA
+458 DQVVSDA
-468 DLNTFKPSIK
+468 DLTTFKPTIK

-501 PWNPSTK
+501 PWNPSNK
-508 TTESYPG
+508 TTVSYP
-515 TDNEQNWLGRY
+515 DPNSEQNWLGRY

-536 EVTGVAAI
+536 DVTGVAAI

-551 LNVNHDTTP
+551 LNVNNDDTP

-567 ISCKINALSWAVRKQ
+567 ISCKINALSWAVRTQ
-582 GTTLR
+582 GTILQ

>member
-1 MKKGLL
+1 
-7 FSVALAGL
+7 

-60 DQFDHGDAAEYNVKD
+60 DDFDHGDATEYNVKD
-75 ATLILFAGGDEA
+75 ATLILFAGADEA

-100 KKNLTPSA
+100 KKDITPSA

-120 NVISASPT
+120 NVISASST
-128 DKIYAFVVLNHND
+128 DKIYAFVVLNHNNA
-141 VLKVT
+141 LKVT
-146 STNTLL
+146 PTNTLQ
-152 VNGVNFDGTFSELST
+152 VNGTDFTGTFADLS
-167 KDMNK
+167 KEDINK
-172 SLVKDNLMMSNA
+172 SLTKDNLMMSNA
-184 VIISKSGSADF
+184 VIISKPGSADF

-214 SEATSHPAADIYVE
+214 SEATSHPAANIYVE

-233 VTLANATGTSKN
+233 VTLGNATGTSTN
-245 TVSVGSGTA
+245 TVSVGSGA
-254 AKTFSYSL
+254 AKTFAYSL

-314 IATGKGYRT
+314 IAAGKGYRT
-323 YWGKDANYDV
+323 YWGEDANYDV
-333 APSFTDGNAEPTLA
+333 APAFTDGNDEPTLA

-359 NVAHQNVNETTC
+359 NVAHQNVKETTC

-383 TEGTFFTIDDNK
+383 SDGTFFTIDDNK
-395 GVVYSEAD
+395 GVVYSKDD

-427 SATGTITVKDVEF
+427 TVTGTITVTVKDVEF
-440 ANAAGE
+440 ADAAGD
-446 VTITKMTLTDGT
+446 VTITKMTLTDGAT
-458 TTPDQVVSDA
+458 DQVVSDA
-468 DLNTFKPSIK
+468 DLTTFKPTIK

-501 PWNPSTK
+501 PWNPSNK
-508 TTESYPG
+508 TTVSYP
-515 TDNEQNWLGRY
+515 DPNSEQNWLGRY

-536 EVTGVAAI
+536 DVTGVAAI

-551 LNVNHDTTP
+551 LNVNNDDTP

-582 GTTLR
+582 ETILQ

>member
-1 MKKGLL
+1 MKKSLL
-7 FSVALAGL
+7 FSAVLAGL
-15 MLGSCSSSDDLN
+15 MLGSCSSSDDIA
-27 GGGTGKFGADG
+27 GTSEKFSADG
-38 QGFVNVTLNLPTQP
+38 KGYVNVTLNLPTQP
-52 QSTSRAIN
+52 QSTSRAAN
-60 DQFDHGDAAEYNVKD
+60 DDFNHGDADEYNVKD
-75 ATLILFAGGDEA
+75 ATLILFAGENEA

-100 KKNLTPSA
+100 KKDITPSA

-120 NVISASPT
+120 NVISASST
-128 DKIYAFVVLNHND
+128 DKIYAFVVLNHNNA
-141 VLKVT
+141 LKVT
-146 STNTLL
+146 SSNTLQ
-152 VNGVNFDGTFSELST
+152 VNGADFVDTFADLSK
-167 KDMNK
+167 KDISM
-172 SLVKDNLMMSNA
+172 SLTKDNLMMSNA

-214 SEATSHPAADIYVE
+214 SEATSHPAANIYVE

-233 VTLANATGTSKN
+233 VTLGNATGTSTN
-245 TVSVGSGTA
+245 TVSVGTA
-254 AKTFSYSL
+254 TAKTFAYSL

-278 QYDNTWNGYKSDATD
+278 QYDNTWNGYKSDITD

-299 VDYDNNSYRFAGISA
+299 VDYDNNSFRFAGIKE
-314 IATGKGYRT
+314 IATGMGYRT

-333 APSFTDGNAEPTLA
+333 APAFTDGNAEPTLA

-359 NVAHQNVNETTC
+359 NVAHQNVKETTC

-383 TEGTFFTIDDNK
+383 DKGTFFTIDDNK
-395 GVVYSEAD
+395 GVVYSKDD
-403 VKTEIG
+403 VKNEIG
-409 KRFLAEMGS
+409 KRFMAEMGS
-418 AYVKTHYYP
+418 AYVKDHYY
-427 SATGTITVKDVEF
+427 STTTGTITVKDVEF
-440 ANAAGE
+440 ADAAGE
-446 VTITKMTLTDGT
+446 VTITKMTLNDGT
-458 TTPDQVVSDA
+458 TDKEVTAA
-468 DLNTFKPSIK
+468 DLTTFKPTIK

-508 TTESYPG
+508 TNASYP
-515 TDNEQNWLGRY
+515 DPNSEQNWLGRY
-526 GVLRNNWYKL
+526 GVLRNNWYQL

-551 LNVNHDTTP
+551 LNVNNDDTP

-567 ISCKINALSWAVRKQ
+567 ISCKINALSWAVRNQ
-582 GTTLR
+582 NTILQ

>member
-1 MKKGLL
+1 MKKTLL

-60 DQFDHGDAAEYNVKD
+60 DEFDHGDATEYNVKD
-75 ATLILFAGGDEA
+75 ATLILFAGADEA
-87 TAKIKAAYNLSGW
+87 TAEIKAAYNLSGW

-120 NVISASPT
+120 NVISASST

-141 VLKVT
+141 ALKVT
-146 STNTLL
+146 STNTLQ
-152 VNGVNFDGTFSELST
+152 VNGTDFTGTFEDLSK
-167 KDMNK
+167 KDINTP
-172 SLVKDNLMMSNA
+172 LTKDNLMMSNA

-195 STEKATTLT
+195 SSEKATTLT
-204 DVTDKIYATE
+204 DVTNKIYKTE
-214 SEATSHPAADIYVE
+214 SEATTHSAADIYVE

-233 VTLANATGTSKN
+233 VTLAKATGTSTN
-245 TVSVGSGTA
+245 TVSVGTA
-254 AKTFSYSL
+254 TAKTFSYSL

-278 QYDNTWNGYKSDATD
+278 QYDNTWNSYMSNAAD
-293 FTTASH
+293 FTTTSH

-323 YWGKDANYDV
+323 YWGKDANYDSE
-333 APSFTDGNAEPTLA
+333 ASFSDGTNEPNLL
-347 GGASTYCYENTF
+347 GDESTYCYENTF
-359 NVAHQNVNETTC
+359 NVAHQNVKETTC
-371 AIVKMKITPDGY
+371 AIVKMKITPNGY
-383 TEGTFFTIDDNK
+383 SDGTFFTIDDNK
-395 GVVYSEAD
+395 GVVYPIAE
-403 VKTEIG
+403 VKKEIG
-409 KRFLAEMGS
+409 KRFLAEIG
-418 AYVKTHYYP
+418 ATNVKANYYP
-427 SATGTITVKDVEF
+427 GTTATINVKDVEF
-440 ANAAGE
+440 ADAAGV
-446 VTITKMTLTDGT
+446 VTITKMTLTDGAHDKDVT
-458 TTPDQVVSDA
+458 AA
-468 DLNTFKPSIK
+468 DLATFKPTIK

-501 PWNPSTK
+501 PWNPSNK
-508 TTESYPG
+508 TTVSYP
-515 TDNEQNWLGRY
+515 DPKSEQNWLGRY

-551 LNVNHDTTP
+551 LDVNNDNTP

-582 GTTLR
+582 GTTLQ

>member
-1 MKKGLL
+1 
-7 FSVALAGL
+7 

-60 DQFDHGDAAEYNVKD
+60 DEFDHGDAAEYNVKD
-75 ATLILFAGGDEA
+75 ATLILFAGADEA
-87 TAKIKAAYNLSGW
+87 SAKFKAAYNLSGW

-120 NVISASPT
+120 NVISASST
-128 DKIYAFVVLNHND
+128 DKIYAFVVLNHNNA
-141 VLKVT
+141 LQVT
-146 STNTLL
+146 PTNTLK
-152 VNGVNFDGTFSELST
+152 VNGTDFTGTFADLSN
-167 KDMNK
+167 KDINT
-172 SLVKDNLMMSNA
+172 SLTKDNLMMSNA
-184 VIISKSGSADF
+184 VIISKPGSADF

-214 SEATSHPAADIYVE
+214 SEATSHPAANIYVE

-233 VTLANATGTSKN
+233 VTLGNATGTSTN
-245 TVSVGSGTA
+245 TVSVGSGA
-254 AKTFSYSL
+254 AKTFAYSL

-299 VDYDNNSYRFAGISA
+299 VDYDNNAFRFAGISP

-323 YWGKDANYDV
+323 YWGKDANYDSE
-333 APSFTDGNAEPTLA
+333 ASFSDGTNEPNLL
-347 GGASTYCYENTF
+347 GDESTYCYENTF
-359 NVAHQNVNETTC
+359 NVAHQNVKETTC
-371 AIVKMKITPDGY
+371 AIVKMKITPNGY
-383 TEGTFFTIDDNK
+383 SDGTFFTIDDNK
-395 GVVYSEAD
+395 GVVYPIAE
-403 VKTEIG
+403 VKKEIG
-409 KRFLAEMGS
+409 KRFLAEIG
-418 AYVKTHYYP
+418 ATNVKANYYP
-427 SATGTITVKDVEF
+427 GTTATINVKDVEF
-440 ANAAGE
+440 ADAAGV
-446 VTITKMTLTDGT
+446 VTITKMTLTDGAHDKDVT
-458 TTPDQVVSDA
+458 AA
-468 DLNTFKPSIK
+468 DLATFKPTIK

-508 TTESYPG
+508 TTKSYPD
-515 TDNEQNWLGRY
+515 TNSEQNWLGRY

-536 EVTGVAAI
+536 DVTGVAAI

-551 LNVNHDTTP
+551 LDVNNDDTP

-582 GTTLR
+582 GTILQ